1 MNTNIF
7 HIVTSVVY
15 TWLKQQRFNGVV
27 RLSDDSVSFIYEGV
41 TLVINA
47 TYTERSGHC
56 FFVTTK
62 VNGINYVI
70 ADVSYWGYYNGY
82 KVDLEIR
89 DLIDMLSPMINEA
102 TSHNLVWRLSLST
115 PIKGREI

>member
-15 TWLKQQRFNGVV
+15 TWLKQQKFNGVV
-27 RLSDDSVSFIYEGV
+27 RLSDDSVSFIYAGV
-41 TLVINA
+41 TLVITA
-47 TYTERSGHC
+47 EYTERSGYC
-56 FFVTTK
+56 LFVKTK

-70 ADVSYWGYYNGY
+70 VDMSYWSYFNGY
-82 KVDLEIR
+82 KVELNIK

-102 TSHNLVWRLSLST
+102 ISHKLVKEVSL
-115 PIKGREI
+115 